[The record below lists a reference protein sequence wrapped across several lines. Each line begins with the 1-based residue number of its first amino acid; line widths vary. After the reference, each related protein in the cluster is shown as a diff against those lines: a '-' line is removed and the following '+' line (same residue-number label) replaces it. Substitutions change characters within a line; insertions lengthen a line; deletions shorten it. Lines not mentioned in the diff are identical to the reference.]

1 MGGRTVWPF
10 LFLLRGRRGWGA
22 APGVE
27 GSELWLELR
36 QEARGDERPARS
48 FLVGPPLSL
57 RGKPCASSQ
66 GHQLPQQHE
75 QPWRSHLPLVS
86 MGPGGGGG
94 DCQRS
99 THRPQPPSPAS
110 TLQGRFPTSLA
121 EGCLYLGAKGVAC
134 GPSAHIHITS
144 VLKSGRKY
152 LLSWSRAEGGIIT
165 VERMFK
171 IR

>member
-94 DCQRS
+94 TVRGAPTGPSLPAQQAPSRDDS
-99 THRPQPPSPAS
+99 QPALLKGAS
-110 TLQGRFPTSLA
+110 TWVLRGLRVVPVPTF
-121 EGCLYLGAKGVAC
+121 
-134 GPSAHIHITS
+134 TS
-144 VLKSGRKY
+144 PLFSSQAGSTY
-152 LLSWSRAEGGIIT
+152 
-165 VERMFK
+165 
-171 IR
+171 